1 MIRQPIVII
10 AGHIDHG
17 KSSILE
23 RIKGISITRA
33 ESGGITQS
41 IKSYNVQMESIEKC
55 CGNLLKSLNQNIT
68 IPGLL
73 FLDSPGHAAF
83 NNMRKRGGNLADL
96 AILVIDVNE
105 GVMDQ
110 SAECIEILKQ
120 YKTPFIIALNKIDL
134 VPGWRSNKNKS
145 LLQNI
150 ESQTAEVKQELDTKL
165 YEILGKLAEKG
176 IDSERFD
183 RITDYTKQIAM
194 IPVSANTEEGMPELL
209 MVLTGLAQKY
219 LEEKLKIS
227 EETEGK
233 ATILEVQEDPG
244 VGTTLDIILY
254 DGQIKKGDKILIG
267 TLNEPILTKVR
278 GLFEPEGKKLKNV
291 EKIHAAYGVRVS
303 APDLKGAIGGM
314 PLIVANTNVEEKK
327 HALQTE
333 IESVMINTDNEGVV
347 VKADTLGSLEALTAL
362 LQLEGISIKKAS
374 IGNITKKDL
383 AEASAEINDINKVI
397 LGFNVKTTETDE
409 KVKIISDG
417 VVYKIIEDYQN
428 WKKAEEKKEEQQK
441 LDELTRPVKVKILKG
456 CIFRQSGPC
465 VVGVVVEGGMLKT
478 GTRLIKADGSKAE
491 YIKSIQHEQK
501 TVNQIEQGK
510 EVAVSIP
517 NITAGRQIKEE
528 DTLYSNLSETEFRK
542 LKEMKDLLRKDEIE
556 VLKEIAKIK
565 RRDKPSWGI

>member
-254 DGQIKKGDKILIG
+254 DGQIKKGDQILIG

>member
-17 KSSILE
+17 KSGILE

-254 DGQIKKGDKILIG
+254 DGQIKKGDQILIG

>member
-254 DGQIKKGDKILIG
+254 DGQIKKGDQILIG

-501 TVNQIEQGK
+501 TVNQIEKGK

>member
-41 IKSYNVQMESIEKC
+41 IKSYNVQMNSIENC
-55 CGNLLKSLNQNIT
+55 CGDLLKSLNQNIT

-96 AILVIDVNE
+96 AILVVDINE

-134 VPGWRSNKNKS
+134 IPGWRSNKNKS

-150 ESQTAEVKQELDTKL
+150 ESQTEEVKQELDTKL

-176 IDSERFD
+176 INSERFD

-219 LEEKLKIS
+219 LEDKLKIS

-254 DGQIKKGDKILIG
+254 DGQIKKGDQILIG
-267 TLNEPILTKVR
+267 TLNEPIITKVR

-314 PLIVANTNVEEKK
+314 PLIVANTNVEKK
-327 HALQTE
+327 KKELQTE

-362 LQLEGISIKKAS
+362 LQIEGISIKKAS

-417 VVYKIIEDYQN
+417 VVYKIIEDYKN
-428 WKKAEEKKEEQQK
+428 WKKVQEKEEEEEK
-441 LDELTRPVKVKILKG
+441 LDELTRPVKIKILKG

-465 VVGVVVEGGMLKT
+465 VVGVVVEGGTLRTDTK
-478 GTRLIKADGSKAE
+478 LIKADGSKAE

-501 TVNQIEQGK
+501 TVNQIETGK

-542 LKEMKDLLRKDEIE
+542 LKEMKDLLKKDEIE

-565 RRDKPSWGI
+565 RRDKPTWGI

>member
-1 MIRQPIVII
+1 
-10 AGHIDHG
+10 
-17 KSSILE
+17 
-23 RIKGISITRA
+23 
-33 ESGGITQS
+33 
-41 IKSYNVQMESIEKC
+41 
-55 CGNLLKSLNQNIT
+55 
-68 IPGLL
+68 
-73 FLDSPGHAAF
+73 
-83 NNMRKRGGNLADL
+83 
-96 AILVIDVNE
+96 
-105 GVMDQ
+105 
-110 SAECIEILKQ
+110 
-120 YKTPFIIALNKIDL
+120 
-134 VPGWRSNKNKS
+134 
-145 LLQNI
+145 
-150 ESQTAEVKQELDTKL
+150 
-165 YEILGKLAEKG
+165 
-176 IDSERFD
+176 
-183 RITDYTKQIAM
+183 M

-254 DGQIKKGDKILIG
+254 DGQIKKGDQILIG